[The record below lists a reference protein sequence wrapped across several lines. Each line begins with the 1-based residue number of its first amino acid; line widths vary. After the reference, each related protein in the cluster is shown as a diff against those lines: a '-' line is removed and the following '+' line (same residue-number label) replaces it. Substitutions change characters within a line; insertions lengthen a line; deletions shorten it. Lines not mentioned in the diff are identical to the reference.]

1 MKASATTRFYN
12 TRYLLGYIVWVCE
25 KLKWL
30 ESYGSCPREWGI
42 DFSSKKKELKTEK
55 CARVGFERAAEGG
68 GGVLAEQKR
77 ELSDTLRR
85 RRTDGRTRT
94 SNTVGLIARRVDYV
108 LHNYDAGACGGSL
121 LGGVPWNEELLTH
134 SQKQQHY
141 SSSLCFGKFES
152 WLPFFFSSPQLQLTL
167 LPPLSTTPTQGLS
180 KLWNKW
186 KDVEFCCCYILHNE
200 LKHRKKIVIWKV
212 YSSINLD

>member
-1 MKASATTRFYN
+1 MEAAP
-12 TRYLLGYIVWVCE
+12 
-25 KLKWL
+25 
-30 ESYGSCPREWGI
+30 ESGVLILVPKRRSWKQRNAREWGLKERRRGVGEYWL
-42 DFSSKKKELKTEK
+42 SKKGSFPTHN
-55 CARVGFERAAEGG
+55 VDDG
-68 GGVLAEQKR
+68 
-77 ELSDTLRR
+77 
-85 RRTDGRTRT
+85 RTDGRTRT

-200 LKHRKKIVIWKV
+200 LKHRKKIVIWKF